1 LSSFFNSLLIFDI
14 SLLLNATRRSKLQM
28 LIERMVQPIK
38 TEEAALAI
46 SVKNTGSLSA
56 NGVKLLVYGQAGAGK
71 TSLIRTLPDPIVLS
85 AEGGLLSIQDA
96 NLPYIEITS
105 MDDLKEAFEWM
116 STPEGLGF
124 KSVALDSISEI
135 AEVVLNYEKKIA
147 KDPRQ
152 AYGAMQEQMADI
164 IRAFRDLPGRHV
176 YMSAKL
182 EKSTDEMGRI
192 LYAPS
197 MPGNKT
203 GQSLPYFFDEVL
215 ALRVEKDA
223 DGNTQRAIMCD
234 SDGLWLA
241 KDRSGK
247 LGAWE
252 APDLGEIIAKIG
264 GAA

>member
-1 LSSFFNSLLIFDI
+1 
-14 SLLLNATRRSKLQM
+14 M
-28 LIERMVQPIK
+28 
-38 TEEAALAI
+38 AI
-46 SVKNTGSLSA
+46 SIKKTGSLTA

-71 TSLIRTLPDPIVLS
+71 TSLIPTLPSPIVLS

-96 NLPYIEITS
+96 DVPFIEVSTMQDIRDAYS
-105 MDDLKEAFEWM
+105 WIKESADA
-116 STPEGLGF
+116 
-124 KSVALDSISEI
+124 KQYASVALDSISEL
-135 AEVVLNYEKKIA
+135 AEVVLNSEKKNT

-164 IRAFRDLPGRHV
+164 IRAFRDLPGKHV

-182 EKSTDEMGRI
+182 EKTQDEMGRV

-223 DGNTQRAIMCD
+223 DGNTQRALMCD

-247 LGAWE
+247 LGSWE
-252 APDLGEIIAKIG
+252 APDLGAIIAKIG

>member
-1 LSSFFNSLLIFDI
+1 MAINI
-14 SLLLNATRRSKLQM
+14 RR
-28 LIERMVQPIK
+28 
-38 TEEAALAI
+38 
-46 SVKNTGSLSA
+46 TGGLTAS
-56 NGVKLLVYGQAGAGK
+56 GVKLLVYGQAGAGK
-71 TSLIRTLPDPIVLS
+71 TSLIKTLPAPIVLS

-96 NLPYIEITS
+96 DLPFIEISDMETLREAWKWLS
-105 MDDLKEAFEWM
+105 ESAEAKEYQ
-116 STPEGLGF
+116 
-124 KSVALDSISEI
+124 SVALDSISEI
-135 AEVVLNYEKKIA
+135 AEVVLNAEKKA
-147 KDPRQ
+147 TKDPRQ

-182 EKSTDEMGRI
+182 EKTQDEMGRV

-223 DGNTQRAIMCD
+223 EGSTQRALMCD

-247 LGAWE
+247 LEGWE
-252 APDLGEIIAKIG
+252 APDLGAIINKIG
-264 GAA
+264 AAR

>member
-1 LSSFFNSLLIFDI
+1 
-14 SLLLNATRRSKLQM
+14 M
-28 LIERMVQPIK
+28 
-38 TEEAALAI
+38 AI
-46 SVKNTGSLSA
+46 NLKSTGSLSA

-71 TSLIRTLPDPIVLS
+71 TSLIKTLPSPVVLS

-96 NLPYIEITS
+96 DLPYIEISS
-105 MDDLKEAFEWM
+105 MTDLQEAYRWLTESDDAK
-116 STPEGLGF
+116 GF

-135 AEVVLNYEKKIA
+135 AEVCLNHEKKVN
-147 KDPRQ
+147 KDPRA

-164 IRAFRDLPGRHV
+164 IRVFRDLPNKHV

-182 EKSTDEMGRI
+182 EKTQDEMGRI
-192 LYAPS
+192 LYSPS

-215 ALRVEKDA
+215 ALRVERDA
-223 DGNTQRAIMCD
+223 EGGTQRALMCD

-264 GAA
+264 GKA

>member
-1 LSSFFNSLLIFDI
+1 
-14 SLLLNATRRSKLQM
+14 M
-28 LIERMVQPIK
+28 
-38 TEEAALAI
+38 AI
-46 SVKNTGSLSA
+46 SVKKTGGLSA
-56 NGVKLLVYGQAGAGK
+56 GGVKVLVYGQAGAGK
-71 TSLIRTLPDPIVLS
+71 TSLVKTLPSPIVLS

-96 NLPYIEITS
+96 DIPYIEINS
-105 MDDLKEAFEWM
+105 MEALKEAYQWLTE
-116 STPEGLGF
+116 SNEAKAY

-135 AEVVLNYEKKIA
+135 AEVVLNAEKKA
-147 KDPRQ
+147 TKDPRQ

-182 EKSTDEMGRI
+182 EKTQDEMGRI

-215 ALRVEKDA
+215 ALRIERDGE
-223 DGNTQRAIMCD
+223 GNTQRALMCD
-234 SDGLWLA
+234 GDGLWLA

-247 LGAWE
+247 LAGWE

-264 GAA
+264 G